1 MYKSLTFVFAM
12 FIMAPVVAQ
21 ISNTRSHQ
29 ISVGGGQGWNA
40 FLMPNVLLS
49 EGEQQ
54 DKEDL
59 WDNGT
64 FQSISL
70 NNSFRWEKDQHK
82 FKLKLNGS
90 LGVFQTENNANR
102 HTYMVGVSYRVKYT
116 SKRYFEFAPEYFR
129 KKRQGINGDQAL
141 LATPFSF
148 QQFRAPFSFDF
159 YLGDGAWVKSE
170 VGYLIKSYDRPSE
183 QILRYQAPFLGL
195 SFSKKWMIGDHTTK
209 LTLNSLSQKR
219 KYTDIDRITTQQD
232 PEDNEDDDFF
242 EEDGEPEGEEFSE
255 SERNWSYFFNNLTYS
270 LKTSNKKLRA
280 EIGLYSTFRSDA
292 RNISNYLEVGPGIN
306 ATWQTGKLEISPSVR
321 YSIRKYGRLAPG
333 NGNNLL
339 LRYNYLRTR
348 LNVNYQLEKNMFLFT
363 RYIMTRRT
371 SNNPNL
377 DRTSFREYFYAQGE
391 LGIRWK
397 F

>member
-12 FIMAPVVAQ
+12 FIVAPVVAQ
-21 ISNTRSHQ
+21 ISYVRSHQ
-29 ISVGGGQGWNA
+29 ISVGGGQEWNA
-40 FLMPNVLLS
+40 FLMPKLLLS
-49 EGEQQ
+49 EGERQ
-54 DKEDL
+54 DKQDL

-82 FKLKLNGS
+82 FKLKLQGS
-90 LGVFQTENNANR
+90 LGIFQTEENANR
-102 HTYMVGVSYRVKYT
+102 HSYTVGVSYRAKYA
-116 SKRYFEFAPEYFR
+116 SRRFFEFAPAYFR

-148 QQFRAPFSFDF
+148 QQFKAPLSFDF
-159 YLGDGAWVKSE
+159 YLGDGIWVKSE

-183 QILRYQAPFLGL
+183 QTLRYQAPFLGL
-195 SFSKKWMIGDHTTK
+195 SISKKWTIGEHTFK
-209 LTLNSLSQKR
+209 LTWNSLSQKR
-219 KYTDIDRITTQQD
+219 KYTDIDRINIEQD
-232 PEDNEDDDFF
+232 LENEEDDDFF
-242 EEDGEPEGEEFSE
+242 EENEEPEEDEYRE
-255 SERNWSYFFNNLTYS
+255 SERNWSYFFNNLIYS
-270 LKTSNKKLRA
+270 FKTSNKKLRA
-280 EIGLYSTFRSDA
+280 EIGIYSTLRIDA
-292 RNISNYLEVGPGIN
+292 RNVSDYLEIGPGID
-306 ATWQTGKLEISPSVR
+306 ATLKTGKLEFSPSVR
-321 YSIRKYGRLAPG
+321 YNLRKYSRLAPG
-333 NGNNLL
+333 NGNNHL
-339 LRYNYLRTR
+339 LRYSYLRTR
-348 LNVNYQLEKNMFLFT
+348 LNAKYQLGNNMFLFA